1 MRKGLLFA
9 AMILFAF
16 VVFRPVE
23 GAAESG
29 LDKVRSEMSRLKQDM
44 NDVENNLKK
53 VDLDKRN
60 VAQAKTATA
69 ESINLINEQID
80 SVNAEMQA
88 VTDNITASENE
99 LLAAGQA
106 LEDTEA
112 RIESRD
118 ELLQSRMRL
127 MYTNGFVSYMD
138 VLFNASSFSDFLDR
152 FDLLQSIL
160 SQDKDI
166 LGQFQ
171 ADKLMIDEKKRQV
184 ERQLADIRQLYNKKE
199 KYYNSLKQKEQEKEV
214 MILQYNA
221 QIEQLDDRSED
232 LETIS
237 AEQKAQMLELA
248 KKEKEEM
255 EKRRKKKNVVYYN
268 TGGKLALP
276 LKDAYRLTSPF
287 GPRVNPITGRK
298 GSMHTG
304 WDMAAPLGTPI
315 YAAEAGTV
323 ILAQRWSGYGNA
335 VIIDHGNGMWTLYAH
350 IREGGIMV
358 EKGQTVKRGE
368 KIAEVGSTG
377 NSTGNH
383 VHFEVR
389 LNDKAVSPA
398 SYVKG

>member
-1 MRKGLLFA
+1 
-9 AMILFAF
+9 MILFAF

-88 VTDNITASENE
+88 VTDNIAASENE

-199 KYYNSLKQKEQEKEV
+199 KYYNTLKEKEQEKEV

-221 QIEQLDDRSED
+221 QIDRLEDRSED

-237 AEQKAQMLELA
+237 AEQKTKLLELA

-276 LKDAYRLTSPF
+276 LKDEYRLTSPF
-287 GPRVNPITGRK
+287 GPRIDPFTGRK

-304 WDMAAPLGTPI
+304 LDMAAPLGTPI

-323 ILAQRWSGYGNA
+323 ILAQSWSGYGNT
-335 VIIDHGNGMWTLYAH
+335 VIIDHGNGMWTLYGH
-350 IREGGIMV
+350 IRQGGIKV

-389 LNDKAVSPA
+389 LNDKAVNPNG
-398 SYVKG
+398 YL

>member
-1 MRKGLLFA
+1 MKKGLLFLA
-9 AMILFAF
+9 FILLAS

-23 GAAESG
+23 GEAASG
-29 LDKVRSEMSRLKQDM
+29 LNKIRSEISRLKQDM
-44 NDVENNLKK
+44 NNVENNLRK
-53 VDLDKRN
+53 VDNAKQN

-69 ESINLINEQID
+69 ESINLIIEQIN
-80 SVNAEMQA
+80 SVNAEMET
-88 VTDNITASENE
+88 VTAQIAATESD
-99 LLAAGQA
+99 LLNAAQA
-106 LEDTEA
+106 LEDTQA

-127 MYTNGFVSYMD
+127 MYTSGFVSYMD
-138 VLFNASSFSDFLDR
+138 VLFNANSFSDFLGR
-152 FDLLQSIL
+152 FDSLQSIL
-160 SQDKDI
+160 SQDKVI
-166 LGQFQ
+166 LGQFKS
-171 ADKLMIDEKKRQV
+171 DKLLIEEKKQQV
-184 ERQLADIRQLYNKKE
+184 EQQLAGIQQLYRKKE
-199 KYYNSLKQKEQEKEV
+199 NYYNTLKQKEQDKEV
-214 MILQYNA
+214 MILQYNNQMA
-221 QIEQLDDRSED
+221 ELEERTED

-237 AEQKAQMLELA
+237 AEQKAQLLQLA

-276 LKDAYRLTSPF
+276 LKDEYRLTSGF
-287 GPRVNPITGRK
+287 GPRVNPFTGRE

-304 WDMAAPLGTPI
+304 LDMAAPLGTPI

-323 ILAQRWSGYGNA
+323 ILAQSWSGYGNT

-350 IREGGIMV
+350 IRQGGIKV

-389 LNDKAVSPA
+389 LNDQAVSP
-398 SYVKG
+398 SGYL